1 MILTCPQCATRY
13 LAKDE
18 AIGVNGRTV
27 RCSNCNESWFVAAEP
42 DEILLRENKTAAEI
56 IPVPASGPND
66 IISTTE
72 GETHPDN
79 VAPAALS
86 TASSTKAMAH
96 KVDTGAHVKMRDKA
110 DERRRRQRL
119 KGVVMIWGTSLALLA
134 IAALLAFIFRQDIIN
149 RVPKTA
155 TAYKAL
161 GVNVSKTGLA
171 LDQPVPKTVL
181 VDGKP
186 VLIVNGQVRNI
197 ASKSVAVPLI
207 KLSLQASDGTHLA
220 EWFVEIDKDALTPG
234 DAANFITEYPTP
246 PLDAVKL
253 SYAFAE
259 QKG

>member
-1 MILTCPQCATRY
+1 
-13 LAKDE
+13 
-18 AIGVNGRTV
+18 
-27 RCSNCNESWFVAAEP
+27 
-42 DEILLRENKTAAEI
+42 
-56 IPVPASGPND
+56 
-66 IISTTE
+66 
-72 GETHPDN
+72 
-79 VAPAALS
+79 
-86 TASSTKAMAH
+86 MAH

-134 IAALLAFIFRQDIIN
+134 IAALLAFIF
-149 RVPKTA
+149 
-155 TAYKAL
+155 AYKAL

-186 VLIVNGQVRNI
+186 VLVVNGQVRNI